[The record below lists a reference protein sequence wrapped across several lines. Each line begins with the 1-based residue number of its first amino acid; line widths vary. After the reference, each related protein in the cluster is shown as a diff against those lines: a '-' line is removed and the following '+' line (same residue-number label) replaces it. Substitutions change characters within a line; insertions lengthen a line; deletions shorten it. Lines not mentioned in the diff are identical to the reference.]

1 LRVSSPAEGLSRRNQ
16 ILFMSVLEIV
26 AAARRDFVKQ
36 GLLKNDITLLRSVL
50 AEVYEQE
57 AMPPVMS

>member
-1 LRVSSPAEGLSRRNQ
+1 
-16 ILFMSVLEIV
+16 VLEIV